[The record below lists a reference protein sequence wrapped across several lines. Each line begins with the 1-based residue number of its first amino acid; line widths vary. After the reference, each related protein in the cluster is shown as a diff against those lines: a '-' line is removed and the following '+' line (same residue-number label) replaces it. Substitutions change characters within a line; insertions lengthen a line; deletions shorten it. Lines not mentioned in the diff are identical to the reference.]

1 MNKKIGTEEL
11 YSRIKSEMNVGVRH
25 GRFFVRT
32 ENNWSAILAND
43 LAICIRSLYREDD
56 QKLIS
61 ASAIK
66 EVQERL
72 LQDPYAQLSF
82 LDEGTEKYVKLKHSV
97 FNVEKG
103 SVESLEG
110 DFSYFYNFDYI
121 RKEERKMPIFEKYID
136 SVFPNENKVKRKL
149 LLQILGYC
157 LSDYTKA
164 KAAFFFIG
172 VSNSGKSTI
181 FELLK
186 KVVPAQ
192 FVTAIPLYRLDN
204 RFNLAR
210 LSEARINLCSE
221 ISEKSFIAADIFKML
236 TSNEMVTAEHK
247 GAKPFEFRV
256 QCKLLNAGNILPEIR
271 QEDGAEA
278 MLNRMILL
286 LFPVSITKDKQDISL
301 VEKLYNE
308 RNSIFSAALDE
319 LVELKN
325 NQFGFIEPEDSARI
339 KRQILEQS
347 QALDA
352 FIYDSC
358 VRDKDAKVY
367 LKDIYEA
374 FKEYCEENLLAL
386 NYSKIQFSQ
395 SIARYPYITQKKMR
409 IGRGGKPLSG
419 LVGIRLKDE
428 KEYHA
433 QDSERYSG
441 NMTSDITNRNTGTLE
456 QEA

>member
-1 MNKKIGTEEL
+1 MKKKIGTEEL
-11 YSRIKSEMNVGVRH
+11 YSRIKSEMTVGVRH

-32 ENNWSAILAND
+32 EDNWSAILAND
-43 LAICIRSLYREDD
+43 LAIRIRSLYREDD

-82 LDEGTEKYVKLKHSV
+82 LDEGNEKYIKLKHSV

-121 RKEERKMPIFEKYID
+121 RKEERKMPIFEKYIN
-136 SVFPNENKVKRKL
+136 SVFPNDNKVKKKL

-236 TSNEMVTAEHK
+236 TSCEVVTAEHK

-256 QCKLLNAGNILPEIR
+256 RCKLLNAGNILPEIR

-286 LFPVSITKDKQDISL
+286 LFPVSITKDKQDLSL

-319 LVELKN
+319 LVELKK

-339 KRQILEQS
+339 KRQILNQS
-347 QALDA
+347 QALDT
-352 FIYDSC
+352 FIRDFC
-358 VRDKDAKVY
+358 VRDKKARVY
-367 LKDIYEA
+367 LKEMYEA
-374 FKEYCEENLLAL
+374 FEEYCEENLLTM
-386 NYSKIQFSQ
+386 NYSKLQFSQ

-409 IGRGGKPLSG
+409 IGGGKPLSA
-419 LVGIRLKDE
+419 LMGIRLKDE
-428 KEYHA
+428 KEYHV